1 MLKSPGASRNRR
13 LSRLIGNNYAA
24 ALELE
29 PLRLEPFVN
38 PQQSKSL
45 FQAIFTQKRAQRANA
60 EVKSKQLMI
69 ISTLSPQTV
78 N

>member
-1 MLKSPGASRNRR
+1 MVVVESNIKMLKSPGASRNRR

-38 PQQSKSL
+38 PQQNKSL
-45 FQAIFTQKRAQRANA
+45 FQDLL
-60 EVKSKQLMI
+60 SLMY
-69 ISTLSPQTV
+69 
-78 N
+78 